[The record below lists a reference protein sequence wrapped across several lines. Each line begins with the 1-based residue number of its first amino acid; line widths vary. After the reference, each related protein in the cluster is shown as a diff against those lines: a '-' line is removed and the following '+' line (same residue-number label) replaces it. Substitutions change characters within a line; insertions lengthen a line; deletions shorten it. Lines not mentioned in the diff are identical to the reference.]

1 MAGQFV
7 HQRAALGRAF
17 TLIELLVVIAIIALL
32 IGILLP
38 ALGEARIAG
47 QRAVSLANIRS
58 NMTYLFNYS
67 VDNKEDFVNPFSS
80 QSLPHDQFSPLPWV
94 WKNPP
99 PPPYRLGQ
107 YGWRYDSS
115 GGESYG
121 YHWIAHT
128 LFDDAEIASRAK
140 SSVAPGDK
148 ALQLWFRENQDS
160 NAQTDLEW
168 IFPTSYW
175 YPPVFWQEH
184 RRFAPPTR
192 LGGGQVNR
200 FFFYRN
206 KISDVFTPSGKVLIF
221 ENKDYSSKQQYMW
234 NHPAARPQVGM
245 VDGSGK
251 TVRMSEVVANTAAPT
266 DRSDPSRLLHP
277 SGFWNP
283 GEGEMQSQM
292 LYGRAQGFT
301 WDYSRPA
308 YFWATRD
315 GIRGRDIN

>member
-1 MAGQFV
+1 MA
-7 HQRAALGRAF
+7 HQSVRRRAAARRGF
-17 TLIELLVVIAIIALL
+17 THIELLEVIALL

-38 ALGEARIAG
+38 ALGEARQSG

-58 NMTYLFNYS
+58 NMTYIFNYS
-67 VDNKEDFVNPFSS
+67 VDNKEDFVNPFSAYG
-80 QSLPHDQFSPLPWV
+80 LKHNPNAPLTWL
-94 WKNPP
+94 WTNPP
-99 PPPYRLGQ
+99 PQGYTVGQ
-107 YGWRYDSS
+107 YGWNYTAS
-115 GGESYG
+115 GTESYG

-128 LFDDAEIASRAK
+128 LYDDADISSRAK

-160 NAQTDLEW
+160 NAQPDLTW
-168 IFPTSYW
+168 IFPSSYW
-175 YPPVFWQEH
+175 YPPVFWQES
-184 RRFAPPTR
+184 RRFAPPSR
-192 LGGGQVNR
+192 LGGGSVNR
-200 FFFYRN
+200 WFLYRN
-206 KISDVFTPSGKVLIF
+206 KISDTLTPSGKVLLF
-221 ENKDYSSKQQYMW
+221 ENKDYGSKQQYMW

-251 TVRMSEVVANTAAPT
+251 TVRMSDIVANTAAPA
-266 DRSDPSRLLHP
+266 DRSDSSKLLHP

-283 GEGEMQSQM
+283 GEGEMQNNM